1 MGLRP
6 THLRAKLTLWYVSV
20 LAGMLILAG
29 GATFALLFWQ
39 LRSQLDHFSIQE
51 IETIE
56 GLLFFTSSGELQMR
70 EDYHNHPESKDVID
84 RFVEI
89 LSPDG
94 VVLYRNQRLGARA
107 LGGAPFENEGVGGY
121 SVRSTRL
128 ADGTRVRLVSR
139 SHKLDGRRIVIR
151 LAHSEER
158 SWSRI
163 SDMLIAAMFVLPA
176 ILAAAGIAG
185 YALARRALH
194 PIEQMAKRAQEITPQ
209 RLHERLPNDDT
220 DDELGQL
227 ARVFN
232 ATLDRLERAF
242 DQLRR
247 FTSDASHELRT
258 PLASIRSVGEVGLQ
272 KDGTREEYRDIIGSM
287 LEEVN
292 RLTSLVDSL
301 LTISRADAGNLQLAF
316 ADFPMMDLARE
327 AVGLLEILAEEKSLK
342 FELAGDES
350 AIVRGDRLF
359 LRQALVNVLHNA
371 VKYSPV
377 GGTIAVRV
385 RSAGSQIIVEIEDHG
400 PGIPEEDR
408 SRIFDRFYRVDQARW
423 RESGGA
429 GLGLA
434 ITKWVVEANG
444 GGVDLC
450 DGPDEGCVFRVT
462 LPSFSARRA
471 RESE

>member
-6 THLRAKLTLWYVSV
+6 THLRARLTLWYVAV

-29 GATFALLFWQ
+29 AATFALLFWQ

-56 GLLFFTSSGELQMR
+56 GLLYFTSSGELQMR
-70 EDYHNHPESKDVID
+70 EDYHNHPASKDLID

-89 LSPDG
+89 LSPG
-94 VVLYRNQRLGARA
+94 GSVLYRNERLGGRA
-107 LGGAPFENEGVGGY
+107 LGTAPFENEGVAGY
-121 SVRSTRL
+121 SVRSARL

-139 SHKLDGRRIVIR
+139 RHTLDGMPIVIR
-151 LAHSEER
+151 LAHSEEPL
-158 SWSRI
+158 WSRI
-163 SDMLIAAMFVLPA
+163 DDMLIAAMFVLPVV
-176 ILAAAGIAG
+176 LAVAGFAG
-185 YALARRALH
+185 YGLARRALR

-209 RLHERLPNDDT
+209 RLHERLPNDDA

-242 DQLRR
+242 EQLRR

-272 KDGTREEYRDIIGSM
+272 KDGSREEYRDIIGSM

-292 RLTSLVDSL
+292 RLTSLVESL
-301 LTISRADAGNLQLAF
+301 LTISRADAGSLQLQF
-316 ADFPMMDLARE
+316 ANVPMMDLARE
-327 AVGLLEILAEEKSLK
+327 AAGLLEILAEEKSLM
-342 FELAGDES
+342 FELSGDES
-350 AIVRGDRLF
+350 AVVRGDRLF

-371 VKYSPV
+371 LKYSPA
-377 GGTIAVRV
+377 GGAIAVRV
-385 RSAGSQIIVEIEDHG
+385 RCVGSQVVLEIEDHG
-400 PGIPEEDR
+400 PGIPAEDR
-408 SRIFDRFYRVDQARW
+408 PRIFDRFYRVDQARW

-434 ITKWVVEANG
+434 ITKWAVEANG
-444 GGVDLC
+444 GSVDLR
-450 DGPDEGCVFRVT
+450 DGQAQGCVFRVT
-462 LPSFSARRA
+462 LPSSM
-471 RESE
+471 ESEGT